1 MNRGVNVQTEGG
13 VIRLLAAVLVRRG
26 GTATDVNIVRKSFYF
41 FLLLFIVF
49 FCVCVC
55 VRHWSQSLLLP
66 LSFVLTLISC
76 GWLHEVV
83 HQAGMGSTVLT
94 IVSVW
99 MEGHV
104 IQHRENVTAQK
115 GGPEEIVV
123 KVCNVLLLPADWLKY
138 CWRSVTTWAVYN

>member
-138 CWRSVTTWAVYN
+138 CWRSMTTWAVYN

>member
-94 IVSVW
+94 IVSV
-99 MEGHV
+99 
-104 IQHRENVTAQK
+104 
-115 GGPEEIVV
+115 
-123 KVCNVLLLPADWLKY
+123 
-138 CWRSVTTWAVYN
+138 